1 MFRFLVAIAITFCIM
16 LVTLRARCWLARKR
30 VPTSVDPANTIRT
43 GSANVPNLHRRP
55 FLSRRAPGLALRL
68 SSNRIAPMIRNVG
81 GPNPFTYRNDAPVLG
96 VPAATEALEVAA
108 RALRAAENVCVLT
121 GAGISAESGVP
132 TFRDALTGLWANYDP
147 RELATPDAFERQPD
161 VVWSWYAMRAA
172 QVRKTRPNAG
182 HYALAKLAAYV
193 PHFTLLTQN
202 VDDLHRRAG
211 HNDIVSLHGDLLRG
225 RCSNGCNV
233 SIDMCEAPAEHAPRC
248 PDCGAL
254 MRPDVVWF
262 GETLAQQNLE
272 RARNATFAC
281 DVFLSVGTS
290 NLVEP
295 AASLPWL
302 AAAHGATVMVV
313 NASMTGQKK
322 GPSILQ
328 LQGSAGA
335 TLSKLVAMAFAG
347 RKPRR
352 SED

>member
-1 MFRFLVAIAITFCIM
+1 
-16 LVTLRARCWLARKR
+16 
-30 VPTSVDPANTIRT
+30 
-43 GSANVPNLHRRP
+43 
-55 FLSRRAPGLALRL
+55 
-68 SSNRIAPMIRNVG
+68 MIRNGG
-81 GPNPFTYRNDAPVLG
+81 GPSPFVYRNDAPVFG
-96 VPAATEALEVAA
+96 ATAPADVLEVAA

-132 TFRDALTGLWANYDP
+132 TFRDALTGLWAKYDP
-147 RELATPDAFERQPD
+147 QELATPDAFERQPD

-172 QVRKTRPNAG
+172 QVRNTRPNAG
-182 HYALAKLAAYV
+182 HYALATLAAYV

-211 HNDIVSLHGDLLRG
+211 HNDIVSLHGDLLRA
-225 RCSNGCNV
+225 RCSNGCV
-233 SIDMCEAPAEHAPRC
+233 ESIDMSDAPAEHAPHC
-248 PDCGAL
+248 PQCGAL

-262 GETLAQQNLE
+262 GENLATSDLE
-272 RARNATFAC
+272 RARAATFAC
-281 DVFLSVGTS
+281 DVFLSIGTS

-302 AAAHGATVMVV
+302 AAAHGATVLVV
-313 NASMTGQKK
+313 NPSMTGQKK

-335 TLSKLVAMAFAG
+335 TLSKLVSMAFAG

-352 SED
+352 AED

>member
-1 MFRFLVAIAITFCIM
+1 
-16 LVTLRARCWLARKR
+16 
-30 VPTSVDPANTIRT
+30 
-43 GSANVPNLHRRP
+43 
-55 FLSRRAPGLALRL
+55 
-68 SSNRIAPMIRNVG
+68 MIRNG
-81 GPNPFTYRNDAPVLG
+81 GGSSPFIYGLDAPPFG
-96 VPAATEALEVAA
+96 APAPTEALDVAA

-132 TFRDALTGLWANYDP
+132 TFRDALAGLWSKYDP
-147 RELATPDAFERQPD
+147 RELATMDAFERQPD

-172 QVRKTRPNAG
+172 QIRNTRPNAG
-182 HYALAKLAAYV
+182 HYALSTLAAYV

-202 VDDLHRRAG
+202 VDDLHVRAG
-211 HNDIVSLHGDLLRG
+211 HTDVVSLHGNLLRG
-225 RCSNGCNV
+225 RCSNGCDV

-248 PDCGAL
+248 ELCGSL

-262 GETLAQQNLE
+262 GENLSSE
-272 RARNATFAC
+272 NLNRARTATFAC
-281 DVFLSVGTS
+281 DVFLSIGTS

-302 AAAHGATVMVV
+302 AAAHGATVMIV
-313 NASMTGQKK
+313 NPSMEGQKR

-328 LQGSAGA
+328 LRGSAGA
-335 TLSKLVAMAFAG
+335 TLSRLVAMAFAG